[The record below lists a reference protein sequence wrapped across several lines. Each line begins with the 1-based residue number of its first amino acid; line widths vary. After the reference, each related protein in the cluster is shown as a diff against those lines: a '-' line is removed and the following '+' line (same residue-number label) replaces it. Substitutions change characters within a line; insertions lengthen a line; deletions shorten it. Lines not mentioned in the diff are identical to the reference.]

1 MKFLFLSSFAHL
13 ALDPAATRVAGGAE
27 LQVALLARE
36 LAARGHVA
44 VIVGADHGQPRER
57 FLQGVRCLTGGRF
70 HTGGLLDTAAAL
82 PAVFGAIWRER
93 PDFIVVRGWTTWLFF
108 LLAARHIGGARLI
121 YQCSLDTELNGE
133 FRRAN
138 PLRGALF
145 EAGVR
150 RADGR
155 FAMTDTQCALYENR
169 GLDCALYRNLA
180 LPRTA
185 PPTGVKDLD
194 LLWIAR
200 CQAIKRPHHFLDLAE
215 ALPSARCAMICPR
228 EDATLWT
235 SVQERAA
242 RLGNVAFHEHVPYR
256 EAQAFFD
263 RAEIF
268 VNTSAWEGFAN
279 AFIQA
284 GQGGAAILSL
294 SVNSDNVLTHFDA
307 GLCAGDDP
315 ARLLNAARELLA
327 DPARLRALQA
337 GAERFVAEWHDNARN
352 VDLFLSG
359 LPADARTR

>member
-36 LAARGHVA
+36 LAARGHGA

-57 FLQGVRCLTGGRF
+57 VFENVRCVTAGRF
-70 HTGGLLDTAAAL
+70 HTGGLSDTLAAM
-82 PAVFGAIWRER
+82 PAVFGAIARER

-108 LLAARHIGGARLI
+108 LLAARRRTGPRLI
-121 YQCSLDTELNGE
+121 FQCSLDTELNGE

-138 PLRGALF
+138 PFRGALF
-145 EAGVR
+145 EIGVR

-155 FAMTDTQCALYENR
+155 FAMSETQRRLYKNR
-169 GLDCALYRNLA
+169 GLDCALYRNLV
-180 LPRTA
+180 LPRTT
-185 PPTGVKDLD
+185 PPPPKDLD

-200 CQAIKRPHHFLDLAE
+200 GQAIKRPHHFLDLAE

-228 EDATLWT
+228 EDAALFQ
-235 SVQERAA
+235 SVEARAT
-242 RLGNVAFHEHVPYR
+242 RLANVEFHEHVPYR
-256 EAQAFFD
+256 EAQTLFD

-294 SVNSDNVLTHFDA
+294 SVNSDDVLTRFDA
-307 GLCAGDDP
+307 GVCAGDDP
-315 ARLLNAARELLA
+315 ARLLAAARELLD
-327 DPARLRALQA
+327 DPARRRALQA
-337 GAERFVAEWHDNARN
+337 GAARFVAEWHDNARN
-352 VDLFLSG
+352 VDAFLAG
-359 LPADARTR
+359 LPS